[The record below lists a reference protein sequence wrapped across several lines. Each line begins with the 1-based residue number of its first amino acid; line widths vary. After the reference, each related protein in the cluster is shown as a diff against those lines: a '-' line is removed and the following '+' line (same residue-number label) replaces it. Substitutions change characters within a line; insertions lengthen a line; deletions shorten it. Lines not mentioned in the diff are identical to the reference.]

1 MSPDRGFPFFLVL
14 TVLLLGG
21 VVASGLRGKLR
32 LHLALVASAL
42 GSLGVTIAFAKQ
54 LGELYDLASA
64 GWITPVHLTVAK
76 LTTAAYL
83 LPIATGVMTLRDRR
97 HKRWH
102 LRCALT
108 VLAMTLVTTGL
119 GLWMILAAERLD

>member
-1 MSPDRGFPFFLVL
+1 LSPDRGFPLFLVL

-21 VVASGLRGKLR
+21 VVASGLRGRLR
-32 LHLALVASAL
+32 LHLALVAAAL
-42 GSLGVTIAFAKQ
+42 SSLGVTIAFAKQ

-76 LTTAAYL
+76 LTTAAFL
-83 LPIATGVMTLRDRR
+83 VPVATGVMTLRDRR
-97 HKRWH
+97 HKRLH
-102 LRCALT
+102 RHCALT

>member
-1 MSPDRGFPFFLVL
+1 LSPDRGFTLFLVL

-21 VVASGLRGKLR
+21 VVASGLRGRLR
-32 LHLALVASAL
+32 LHLPLVAAALV
-42 GSLGVTIAFAKQ
+42 SLGVTIAFAKR

-97 HKRWH
+97 HKPWH
-102 LRCALT
+102 LRCAIA

-119 GLWMILAAERLD
+119 GLWMILAAERLG